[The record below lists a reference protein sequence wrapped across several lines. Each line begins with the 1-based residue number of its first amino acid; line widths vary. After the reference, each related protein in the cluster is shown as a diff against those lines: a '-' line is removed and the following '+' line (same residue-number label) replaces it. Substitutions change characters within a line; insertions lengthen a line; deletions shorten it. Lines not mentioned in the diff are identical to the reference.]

1 MARKQAAVKTP
12 SREAVVAETPPVA
25 KGQKWRIPRGHAEIL
40 HVGKSLVQYRF
51 IKTGMVRGSL
61 EMKSIA
67 NFAEALKTHKAELVS

>member
-1 MARKQAAVKTP
+1 MAALDAMP
-12 SREAVVAETPPVA
+12 SVV
-25 KGQKWRIPRGHAEIL
+25 KGQKWRIPRGEAEVL

-67 NFAEALKTHKAELVS
+67 NFAEALKTHKAELIP